1 MTMLLGGQPAR
12 GVGRD
17 VRLLTQRDDADRR
30 VRGAV
35 NGLGERASI
44 GRHTVGAGELT
55 DPHTGAGHRHE

>member
-12 GVGRD
+12 GVGRGAP
-17 VRLLTQRDDADRR
+17 VLTPRDDADGR

-35 NGLGERASI
+35 IGLGDRACI

-55 DPHTGAGHRHE
+55 DRHAGAGHRHE